1 MRKAGTLLSVYLAY
15 MLEYRAELFL
25 WALAGALP
33 LILLGVW
40 TEAAR
45 GGEFPLSPGEFARYF
60 LMVFLVRQ
68 ATVVWVVW
76 EFERDVVE
84 GRLSFRLLRP
94 LDPFFD
100 HLAAHTAERLARL
113 PFVVL
118 LTLLFFAVTGL
129 TLNHPEWFGEGAP
142 RKLSGTLP
150 GAPYLE
156 GGSVDWLRLA
166 EDLRALGLRGRV
178 ADRGEAGEEVWIS
191 FRAPGYAADAQVD
204 PRTGAYRMVVTDYGL
219 VAVLNDLHKGRDA
232 PGGWKLFLDLSA
244 LFLALVSLTGLLL
257 GVLLPKSRRAALLV
271 LGLGGL
277 LFLAL
282 ALYAAR

>member
-1 MRKAGTLLSVYLAY
+1 M
-15 MLEYRAELFL
+15 
-25 WALAGALP
+25 
-33 LILLGVW
+33 
-40 TEAAR
+40 
-45 GGEFPLSPGEFARYF
+45 
-60 LMVFLVRQ
+60 
-68 ATVVWVVW
+68 
-76 EFERDVVE
+76 
-84 GRLSFRLLRP
+84 
-94 LDPFFD
+94 
-100 HLAAHTAERLARL
+100 
-113 PFVVL
+113 
-118 LTLLFFAVTGL
+118 
-129 TLNHPEWFGEGAP
+129 
-142 RKLSGTLP
+142 
-150 GAPYLE
+150 
-156 GGSVDWLRLA
+156 DWLRLA

-282 ALYAAR
+282 ACAPLASAAIPYVFPAGVRQSHSPLSMDDSGSRVLEITHPLPRTILPYGQVSLQAAEHC

>member
-1 MRKAGTLLSVYLAY
+1 MTTARRPRSKAGAWRSRAYTLSRTLHLYLSLLA
-15 MLEYRAELFL
+15 F
-25 WALAGALP
+25 
-33 LILLGVW
+33 
-40 TEAAR
+40 
-45 GGEFPLSPGEFARYF
+45 
-60 LMVFLVRQ
+60 
-68 ATVVWVVW
+68 
-76 EFERDVVE
+76 
-84 GRLSFRLLRP
+84 
-94 LDPFFD
+94 
-100 HLAAHTAERLARL
+100 
-113 PFVVL
+113 

-178 ADRGEAGEEVWIS
+178 ADRGEAEQQGW
-191 FRAPGYAADAQVD
+191 
-204 PRTGAYRMVVTDYGL
+204 
-219 VAVLNDLHKGRDA
+219 VAVLNDLHKGRDT

>member
-1 MRKAGTLLSVYLAY
+1 MTTARRPRSKAGAWRSRAYTLSRTLHLYLSLLA
-15 MLEYRAELFL
+15 
-25 WALAGALP
+25 
-33 LILLGVW
+33 
-40 TEAAR
+40 
-45 GGEFPLSPGEFARYF
+45 
-60 LMVFLVRQ
+60 
-68 ATVVWVVW
+68 
-76 EFERDVVE
+76 
-84 GRLSFRLLRP
+84 
-94 LDPFFD
+94 
-100 HLAAHTAERLARL
+100 
-113 PFVVL
+113 VL
-118 LTLLFFAVTGL
+118 TRLFFAVTGL

-219 VAVLNDLHKGRDA
+219 VAVLNDLHKGRDT